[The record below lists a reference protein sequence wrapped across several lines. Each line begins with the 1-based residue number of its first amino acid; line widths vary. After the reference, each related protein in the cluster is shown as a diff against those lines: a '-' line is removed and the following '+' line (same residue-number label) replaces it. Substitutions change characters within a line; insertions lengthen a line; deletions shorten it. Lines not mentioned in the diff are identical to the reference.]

1 MLKSQM
7 SIVFIDVCA
16 KSDVLVVVLDEFV
29 FAGLNE
35 NLTIVAIDSEVSML

>member
-1 MLKSQM
+1 M
-7 SIVFIDVCA
+7 SIIFIDVCS
-16 KSDVLVVVLDEFV
+16 KRDVPVVVLDEFV